1 MKPFLLLSIRGEPAA
16 AHDEH
21 AAFAR
26 YLEVDETALH
36 RIELGAAPLEV
47 DLDDYSAVVLGGGSF
62 TYSDDPATKSDRQCL
77 AEHDVFA
84 LLDDVVA
91 RDFPFLGA
99 CYGIGTLGTHQG
111 GVVDKTH
118 PEPVGALT
126 VDLTPAGTEDP
137 VFAGLPVSFAAYGGH
152 KEGLTVPPAH
162 AVRLATSAA
171 CPVQAFRIG
180 EHVYA
185 TQFHPELDL
194 RGLRT
199 RIDVYATCGYFDPSE
214 AASLRAAGAAVD
226 VRHPGRI
233 LANFARRYRRS

>member
-16 AHDEH
+16 ARDEH

-26 YLEVDETALH
+26 YLEVEDADLH
-36 RIELGAAPLEV
+36 RIELGTEPVEV
-47 DLDDYSAVVLGGGSF
+47 DLDGYSAVVLGGGSF
-62 TYSDDPATKSDRQCL
+62 TYSDDPATKSDRQRL

-84 LLDDVVA
+84 LLDQVVA

-126 VDLTPAGTEDP
+126 VDLTPEGTSDP
-137 VFAGLPVSFAAYGGH
+137 VFAGLPGSFAAYGGH
-152 KEGLTVPPAH
+152 KEGLTVAPTH

-194 RGLRT
+194 DGLRT
-199 RIDVYATCGYFDPSE
+199 RIEVYATSGYFDPSE
-214 AASLRAAGAAVD
+214 AAALGAAGAAVE